1 MSENVDYDFENEWSG
16 DYPAYKLK
24 PVRTV
29 APAAYPVSLADIK
42 RHCRATDHT
51 DDDADLQDYLDT
63 AIEQLDGYSGILGRA
78 LINQTWRLDLSAF
91 CDVMR
96 LPLEPLSSVTGITYY
111 DGDNASQTL
120 STDVYG
126 VYTDARGP
134 LVTLKYGQTWPATYT
149 RADAVSITFVAGY
162 GAAASNVP
170 VRLKSAIKLHAADL
184 YAARAASAEKQRYS
198 TMAYER
204 LIKPYQRVY

>member
-1 MSENVDYDFENEWSG
+1 MADDDFENEWFG
-16 DYPAYKLK
+16 DYPQKPLK

-42 RHCRATDHT
+42 RQCRVDHN

-63 AIEQLDGYSGILGRA
+63 AIEQLDGYGGILGRA
-78 LINQTWRLDLSAF
+78 LINQTWRLDISGF
-91 CDVMR
+91 RDVMR

-134 LVTLKYGQTWPATYT
+134 YVALKYGQSWPTTYA

-170 VRLKSAIKLHAADL
+170 ARLKSAIKLHAADL
-184 YAARAASAEKQRYS
+184 YDGRAAGAEKQRYS